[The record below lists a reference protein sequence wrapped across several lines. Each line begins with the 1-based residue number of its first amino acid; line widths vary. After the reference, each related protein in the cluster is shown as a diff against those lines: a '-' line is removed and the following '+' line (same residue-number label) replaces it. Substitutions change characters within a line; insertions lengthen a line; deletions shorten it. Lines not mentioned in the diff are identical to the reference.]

1 MFDKVLVGIDGRQG
15 GRDATALAQRLAPA
29 GGRITLAHVYG
40 GPTAGGRAA
49 ALARPLA
56 LESAERLLKRAA
68 RECDLP
74 VDTATVCES
83 SVGRGLHAL
92 AERRRAELLVVGSC
106 HRGML
111 GRVLLG
117 DDTAR
122 SLNGAPCA
130 VAVAPH
136 GYAAS
141 APQRLAR
148 IGVGWDGSPESAL
161 AVHVARGL
169 AARHES
175 TISALA
181 VVSLRGVPIPGWW
194 PKIAS
199 QLVDEEQNRLAE
211 LEGVDGVV
219 TYGDPGAE
227 LAAFSAELDL
237 LIVGS
242 RGYGPVGRLFHGS
255 VSSYLVGHARC
266 PLLVLPR
273 GSLRESRPDA
283 NGHEVQ
289 AMFAGAA

>member
-49 ALARPLA
+49 ALARP
-56 LESAERLLKRAA
+56 
-68 RECDLP
+68 
-74 VDTATVCES
+74 
-83 SVGRGLHAL
+83 HAL

-181 VVSLRGVPIPGWW
+181 VV
-194 PKIAS
+194 
-199 QLVDEEQNRLAE
+199 
-211 LEGVDGVV
+211 
-219 TYGDPGAE
+219 
-227 LAAFSAELDL
+227 
-237 LIVGS
+237 
-242 RGYGPVGRLFHGS
+242 
-255 VSSYLVGHARC
+255 
-266 PLLVLPR
+266 
-273 GSLRESRPDA
+273 
-283 NGHEVQ
+283 
-289 AMFAGAA
+289 